1 VCELIKKYAR
11 WGLKVKFVKGK
22 PYLMTKSKRV
32 EGKVV
37 TKSLGPYDEE
47 AKRILKQLKIH
58 VEEP

>member
-1 VCELIKKYAR
+1 
-11 WGLKVKFVKGK
+11 
-22 PYLMTKSKRV
+22 V

-47 AKRILKQLKIH
+47 AKRMLQQLKIH